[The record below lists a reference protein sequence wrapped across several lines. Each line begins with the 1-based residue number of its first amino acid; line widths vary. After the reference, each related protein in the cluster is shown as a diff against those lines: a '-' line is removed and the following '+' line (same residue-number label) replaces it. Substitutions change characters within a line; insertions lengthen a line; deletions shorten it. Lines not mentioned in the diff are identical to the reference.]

1 MIEKNVDPFIDYNG
15 DNTLLLCA
23 IPFPTFEVESI
34 KVFVT
39 LLIDGTTTDLV
50 NTTDFIASNLGVP
63 GVNASLTLVDSGQAW
78 INAVGGGLDVQYKIS
93 IDFDSAA
100 FQPAYFRSMGNYT
113 PITMEKT
120 FDRLTMNVKAIGAR
134 VDELDDTQTNLNTDA
149 IAAINADIVNIDADI
164 LALENRATAI
174 EAKQASHKDT
184 ILDNVSGIALQT
196 IDSAVYEHMILEYIV
211 KRNGSVQY
219 GRQLLV
225 GPAFTISPLEKV
237 GDAGVSFAVT
247 NSAGIGTLKYN
258 STNTG
263 FAGEIQYRIYK
274 FTL

>member
-15 DNTLLLCA
+15 DNVTLIFG
-23 IPFPTFEVESI
+23 IPFPTFESESL

-39 LLIDGTTTDLV
+39 LLLDGTETVLTKDV
-50 NTTDFIASNLGVP
+50 DFTFSNLGIP
-63 GVNASLTLVDSGQAW
+63 GVNAVATLIDSGQVW
-78 INAVGGGLDVQYKIS
+78 VNALGGLDVQYKIS
-93 IDFDSAA
+93 IDFDGTA
-100 FQPAYFRSMGNYT
+100 FQPASFRSLGSYT

-134 VDELDDTQTNLNTDA
+134 VDELDDTQTNANTAA
-149 IAAINADIVNIDADI
+149 IAVINADIVNIDADI
-164 LALENRATAI
+164 LTLQNRATVI
-174 EAKQASHKDT
+174 EDKQASHKDT
-184 ILDNVSGIALQT
+184 ILDNVSGIALET

-225 GPAFTISPLEKV
+225 GQAFTISPIEKV
-237 GDAGVSFAVT
+237 GDAGVSFSVT
-247 NSAGIGTLKYN
+247 NSAGIGTLKYT